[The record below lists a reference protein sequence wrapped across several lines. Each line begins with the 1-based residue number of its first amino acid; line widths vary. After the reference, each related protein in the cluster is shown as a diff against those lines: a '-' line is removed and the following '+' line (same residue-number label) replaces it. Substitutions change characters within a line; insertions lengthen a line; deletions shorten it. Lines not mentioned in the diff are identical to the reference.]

1 MTQLIAMDP
10 IDLTEQDSAGAG
22 TDLVAGRLATYGW
35 AYVGSV
41 PRGFDYVGFLGQ
53 FGDLLPQYRG
63 EKVWDLKP
71 EPDMD
76 DVYHSN
82 NTRALTPHTEGYELS
97 GLPPRYVA
105 LWCVTPSSGPGGET
119 TLADGY
125 EMLDGL
131 TEQDRE
137 SLRERRYEWHCSE
150 GLARQG
156 VHLSNSHPVL
166 ESHAGVDVMRY
177 SYNNVARV
185 PDGLLIPFLEAGKE
199 FFDRE
204 HSSVLMAQDALLIWD
219 NWRMMHSRNA
229 FTDRGRHFRRVLIG
243 A

>member
-1 MTQLIAMDP
+1 
-10 IDLTEQDSAGAG
+10 
-22 TDLVAGRLATYGW
+22 
-35 AYVGSV
+35 
-41 PRGFDYVGFLGQ
+41 
-53 FGDLLPQYRG
+53 
-63 EKVWDLKP
+63 
-71 EPDMD
+71 MD

-82 NTRALTPHTEGYELS
+82 NTRALMPHTEGYEQP

-105 LWCVTPSSGPGGET
+105 LWCVTPSTGPGGET

-125 EMLDGL
+125 EMLGGL
-131 TEQDRE
+131 TERDRE
-137 SLRERRYEWHCSE
+137 LLRERRYEWHCSE

-166 ESHAGVDVMRY
+166 ESYAGVDVLRY
-177 SYNNVARV
+177 SYNNVECV
-185 PDGLLIPFLEAGKE
+185 PDGLLIPYLEAGKE

-229 FTDRGRHFRRVLIG
+229 FTDRGRHFKRVLIG